1 MNHRNY
7 PEAVVTRHVE
17 VALIPDGSSYLL
29 PADAIVQIT
38 QALGGSF
45 TLYFEGRLL
54 RLDGADAD
62 AIGRQREDA
71 PDLPGNLTDAQIE
84 ALIWDQLRT
93 CYDPEI
99 PINIVDL
106 GLVYRLAILPAEDGR
121 LDVELDMTV
130 TAPGCGMGTVIAQ
143 DAGAK
148 IDSLPRIGRITIEV
162 VYDPPWD
169 RSMMSDAARLQTGL
183 M

>member
-1 MNHRNY
+1 MMPRHH
-7 PEAVVTRHVE
+7 PQAVVTRHIDVT
-17 VALIPDGSSYLL
+17 LIPDGTPEVI
-29 PADAIVQIT
+29 PADSVVQVT

-45 TLYFEGRLL
+45 TLYYEGRLF
-54 RLDGADAD
+54 RLAGSDAD
-62 AIGRQREDA
+62 AIGRTPEDA
-71 PDLPGNLTDAQIE
+71 PTLPDDLSDAEIE
-84 ALIWDQLRT
+84 SLIWTQLRT

-106 GLVYRLAILPAEDGR
+106 GLVYRLDIKPGENNQ
-121 LDVELDMTV
+121 LDIELEMTV

-148 IDSLPRIGRITIEV
+148 IDSLPRIGHIRIEL

-169 RSMMSDAARLQTGL
+169 RSMMSEAALLQTG
-183 M
+183 MM